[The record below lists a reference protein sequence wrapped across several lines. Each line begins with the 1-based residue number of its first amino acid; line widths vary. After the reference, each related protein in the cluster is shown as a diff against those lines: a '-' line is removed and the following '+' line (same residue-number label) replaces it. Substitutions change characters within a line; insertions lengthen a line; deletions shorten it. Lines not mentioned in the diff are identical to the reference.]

1 MPLSSWRSRPKP
13 KADTESEGTDA
24 DENPNFTARPPD
36 GEKKGIWGWKPMRA
50 LSHIGMRHIGC
61 LFRVE
66 VVAIRS
72 LPTSMNGLRLSV
84 TVRKKEKAKEGAVQT
99 MPSRVMQGI
108 ADYDETL
115 FIRCNLYYSGGR
127 ATGKPLK
134 FEGRPFVIS
143 VVAVDA
149 PELGFGKSTIDL
161 GAMILESVE
170 KSLEGQRLRQWE
182 RTFELSGKAKGAELV
197 LRLGFQIMEDGH
209 LGIYNQAYVIK
220 SKDHGRS
227 SSFSIARNQSK
238 STYSAP
244 SPSITRSDS
253 PITDPERKLKGVDYF
268 NHNDRGISS
277 LNPWSI
283 QKSEQERVVEDFDIP
298 EFEVIEKGI
307 EIQGQSKVEEVQSE
321 STEGTSA
328 SNGNVKEI
336 VRDSAH
342 LVRLKE
348 LDSIAK
354 EIEALESM
362 IIGNNADPI
371 ISLQRSQEQQLDA
384 KEERMTREYLRMLK
398 MQDNKQLKQEL
409 LSPKSAGDGE
419 KDGEVKVLLPDLGK
433 GLGSVICTRDGGFLI
448 STNPF
453 NIEVARK
460 ESPKLAMHISRPF
473 VFKNQKLV
481 SGFEVFQRLAAMGSE
496 ELSSKLLSLV
506 DMDELTGKS
515 AEKIAFE
522 GIASAIISGR
532 NKEVGSSSATRT
544 ILIAKQMAAAMSEG
558 RKQRISTG
566 IWSTKKDPMM
576 IEEILG
582 FSLQKMEAM
591 AVEALKIQAEM
602 AEEEAPFDVSPLIL
616 KDNPKCFLDST
627 ISLEEWAKNCSKNS
641 AITMSVVIQLRDPLR
656 SYEAVGGPMIA
667 VVQAMKANSDEE
679 DGFQFK
685 VENLHIGGLKVKERG
700 KRNALD
706 GEKQRLTAMQWLV
719 AYNLAKAKKNKLA
732 EAKPK
737 QDFVWSMSSR
747 IMADMWLKPM
757 RNPDVKVSSKSR

>member
-1 MPLSSWRSRPKP
+1 
-13 KADTESEGTDA
+13 
-24 DENPNFTARPPD
+24 
-36 GEKKGIWGWKPMRA
+36 
-50 LSHIGMRHIGC
+50 
-61 LFRVE
+61 
-66 VVAIRS
+66 
-72 LPTSMNGLRLSV
+72 MNGLRLSV

-127 ATGKPLK
+127 GTGKPLK

-149 PELGFGKSTIDL
+149 PELGFGKRTIDL
-161 GAMILESVE
+161 SAMILESVE

-544 ILIAKQMAAAMSEG
+544 ILIAKQMAAAMSE
-558 RKQRISTG
+558 
-566 IWSTKKDPMM
+566 
-576 IEEILG
+576 EILG

-667 VVQAMKANSDEE
+667 VVQAMKANTNEE

-685 VENLHIGGLKVKERG
+685 VENLHIG
-700 KRNALD
+700 
-706 GEKQRLTAMQWLV
+706 RLTAMQWLV

-737 QDFVWSMSSR
+737 QDFV
-747 IMADMWLKPM
+747 
-757 RNPDVKVSSKSR
+757 